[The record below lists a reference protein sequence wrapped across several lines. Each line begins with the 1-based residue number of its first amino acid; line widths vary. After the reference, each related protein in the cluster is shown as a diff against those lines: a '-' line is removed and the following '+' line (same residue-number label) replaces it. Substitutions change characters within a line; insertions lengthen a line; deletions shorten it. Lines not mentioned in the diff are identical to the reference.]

1 MWGVRIFRKD
11 EFCNKY
17 WMGCSTLHPKN
28 DMDVTVM
35 KAISYHM

>member
-1 MWGVRIFRKD
+1 MWGC
-11 EFCNKY
+11 EFFGKMNFAINTG
-17 WMGCSTLHPKN
+17 WGGSALHPKN